1 MKNIRR
7 MNNYKNDGFLLISTK
22 GKYFSKKEKLKCNI
36 ISCIII
42 LIIISI
48 FLMIYAF
55 FLIFNTNTKKNHNK
69 IINNSDIKKSIK
81 KVENINKETGSNSY
95 YRTDKEREEAIEKGK
110 KFFSLCMNNV
120 LINNKTITK
129 EKNPFISVIIPVY
142 NTENRLWSV
151 IRSVQNQ
158 NISNIEIVLINDFSN
173 NKTNEVIEQ
182 MIKEDPR
189 ILLINNKKNMGT
201 LYSRCIGAL
210 YSNGKYI
217 FYLDNDDLFFDEGV
231 LDIISSEAEKG
242 DFDIVEFKGA
252 ERYIFNVFS
261 MNFKDSEYSNHEH
274 NLILRQPELGQYAR
288 RKNNIFGIYDC
299 FIWAKCIKTD
309 VYKKTVNSIGSKIY
323 SEYIIWGEDLIAS
336 FVLFRIAQSFKF
348 ISMYGI
354 SRFKSLSTAS
364 NRTPPQIFYLSKIL
378 YIKILLEHT
387 ENNFYDKKIL
397 SHEARS
403 LMLHYSR
410 MDLDNKKYLK
420 ELLKSIINNDYVSN
434 SDKDILRQYYKKFGS
449 IN

>member
-1 MKNIRR
+1 MV
-7 MNNYKNDGFLLISTK
+7 
-22 GKYFSKKEKLKCNI
+22 
-36 ISCIII
+36 

-210 YSNGKYI
+210 YSNGKY
-217 FYLDNDDLFFDEGV
+217 
-231 LDIISSEAEKG
+231 
-242 DFDIVEFKGA
+242 
-252 ERYIFNVFS
+252 
-261 MNFKDSEYSNHEH
+261 
-274 NLILRQPELGQYAR
+274 
-288 RKNNIFGIYDC
+288 
-299 FIWAKCIKTD
+299 FI
-309 VYKKTVNSIGSKIY
+309 
-323 SEYIIWGEDLIAS
+323 
-336 FVLFRIAQSFKF
+336 
-348 ISMYGI
+348 
-354 SRFKSLSTAS
+354 
-364 NRTPPQIFYLSKIL
+364 
-378 YIKILLEHT
+378 
-387 ENNFYDKKIL
+387 
-397 SHEARS
+397 
-403 LMLHYSR
+403 
-410 MDLDNKKYLK
+410 
-420 ELLKSIINNDYVSN
+420 
-434 SDKDILRQYYKKFGS
+434 
-449 IN
+449 